1 MLIEGHDI
9 VGGIQVHPSG
19 AGEVYGKPGMGFSPQ
34 ILASNLSAQWSPS
47 YSFFAVFALFF
58 PAVTGIMAGVNMP
71 WDLKDPG
78 RAIPRGAFAAIK
90 ALLLRGLDLPDD
102 ETDGE
107 TRQAFV
113 SDLERTLEL
122 PGNIIFVYN
131 AGEVSIEA

>member
-1 MLIEGHDI
+1 
-9 VGGIQVHPSG
+9 
-19 AGEVYGKPGMGFSPQ
+19 MGFSPQ
-34 ILASNLSAQWSPS
+34 FLASNLSAQWSPS
-47 YSFFAVFALFF
+47 YSFFAVFTLFF
-58 PAVTGIMAGVNMP
+58 PAVTGIMAGVNMSG
-71 WDLKDPG
+71 DLKDPG
-78 RAIPRGAFAAIK
+78 RAIPRGALAAIK